1 MNSTAV
7 KCWRWGIL
15 ECVKSKT
22 HDECSLGGDERLSVC
37 VWVYQGGTDRVV
49 N

>member
-7 KCWRWGIL
+7 KCLRWGVL

-22 HDECSLGGDERLSVC
+22 HDECVLGRDESKSVC
-37 VWVYQGGTDRVV
+37 GCVQAGLTQW
-49 N
+49 

>member
-7 KCWRWGIL
+7 KCWRWGVL

-22 HDECSLGGDERLSVC
+22 HDECALGEDETLSVC
-37 VWVYQGGTDRVV
+37 VGI
-49 N
+49 